1 MNAEE
6 EAAVIHLAELIAG
19 GVRSMELT
27 VELARSVAL
36 AHVQLQRVRTYKL
49 SYLRRHFSQSHD
61 GRMAEEFPNLER
73 TSEILEEL
81 ERLNRYERRALSHR
95 KSVIRRFYA
104 VTSAASTEDADGGQP
119 AFDSTMPKP

>member
-1 MNAEE
+1 
-6 EAAVIHLAELIAG
+6 
-19 GVRSMELT
+19 
-27 VELARSVAL
+27 
-36 AHVQLQRVRTYKL
+36 
-49 SYLRRHFSQSHD
+49 
-61 GRMAEEFPNLER
+61 MAEEFPNLER